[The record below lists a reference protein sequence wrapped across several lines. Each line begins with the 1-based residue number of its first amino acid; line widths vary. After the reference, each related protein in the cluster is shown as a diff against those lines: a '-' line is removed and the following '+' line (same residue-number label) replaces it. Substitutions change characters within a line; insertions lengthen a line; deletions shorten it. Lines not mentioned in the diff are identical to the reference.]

1 VTPPSQRPL
10 RLFLANFTHTLALL
24 LWLAA
29 ALAFVAGITE
39 LGTAILAVIGING
52 VFAFVQEYRAEQV
65 VASLMR
71 RVAVRARV
79 VRVGQERWLPAHE
92 LVPGDVIRLSAGDV
106 VPADAALLTAE
117 GLTIDLSLLTGE
129 TIPVERDPAPLP
141 AIADRPPAVSTAGPC
156 AARARRAP
164 AAVPGRGPPGWSPR
178 SGRPAL

>member
-1 VTPPSQRPL
+1 MPASERGQRPAWSTVLGTARLARAAPSERLALVRSTPTGLTEEEARRRLRHFGPNEPVTPPSQRPL

-71 RVAVRARV
+71 RVAVRARGAGWPRAV
-79 VRVGQERWLPAHE
+79 VA
-92 LVPGDVIRLSAGDV
+92 
-106 VPADAALLTAE
+106 
-117 GLTIDLSLLTGE
+117 
-129 TIPVERDPAPLP
+129 
-141 AIADRPPAVSTAGPC
+141 RP
-156 AARARRAP
+156 
-164 AAVPGRGPPGWSPR
+164 
-178 SGRPAL
+178 